1 MIFSHCGNH
10 VNYYIIVFR
19 TFFSWLKLGFNLEL
33 DYEFI
38 VKFMMKMKENRR
50 LFSLNQAFEETAKVF
65 KMTPEEAERKYVE
78 LKDLI

>member
-1 MIFSHCGNH
+1 MALSRPRRRSVTGTGYFD
-10 VNYYIIVFR
+10 
-19 TFFSWLKLGFNLEL
+19 LKLGFNLEL

-65 KMTPEEAERKYVE
+65 KMTPEETERKYVE

>member
-1 MIFSHCGNH
+1 VGSFM
-10 VNYYIIVFR
+10 
-19 TFFSWLKLGFNLEL
+19 

-65 KMTPEEAERKYVE
+65 KMTPEETERKYVE